1 MLPGKKYKPE
11 DLLLILR
18 RRFWMLLVPFAIVAA
33 GTAVVARKL
42 PDWYRSQALIL
53 VVPPQVPATYVTPNA
68 STRLEDRLQAINQK
82 ILSRTTL
89 ENMIQQFNLYP
100 DERRTGIME
109 DVVEK
114 MRSDIHV
121 DPIKGAEA
129 FTVAYEGSSARTVQ
143 KVADKIASLYID
155 ESLRDRQTLSESTN
169 QFIEAQLEDAR
180 RRLQQQEKLV
190 QDYRMKFSG
199 QLPSQAQ
206 SNLQSLQ
213 NTQMELRATLEAISH
228 DREQRLFV
236 DRQLADLQ
244 APPPTDAAPVSTG
257 SATADPSGPQAGGT
271 TAQRLDAMKAYRAA
285 LLLRYTS
292 AWPEVQRAERLIG
305 DLEKQLNTEALQRP
319 VSAEETVAA
328 VAASPVELARRRR
341 VKELKDQGDQ
351 IDRQIANAQAEA
363 KRLQGVAADYQQRVD
378 VVPERESEMAE
389 LTRDYGTLTSV
400 YTGLLAKKEE
410 SQIAANLERGEIGEQ
425 FKLLDPARTPE
436 KPISPDRPRINIV
449 GMIAGLAIGLALIG
463 LLEYRDTTFKTDDEI
478 TSLLAVPVLAVVP
491 LMQSDLDRRQA
502 LRRRLIVGCG
512 LGGTVLGCL
521 AILVYTFVR

>member
-11 DLLLILR
+11 DLLQILR
-18 RRFWMLLVPFAIVAA
+18 RRFWLLLVPFAIVAA

-68 STRLEDRLQAINQK
+68 SARLEDRLQAINQK

-100 DERRTGIME
+100 EERRTGIME

-114 MRSDIHV
+114 MRSDIH
-121 DPIKGAEA
+121 PELIKGAEA
-129 FTVAYEGSSARTVQ
+129 FTIAYEGSNARTVQ

-155 ESLRDRQTLSESTN
+155 ESLRDRQTLSEGTN
-169 QFIEAQLEDAR
+169 QFLEAQLEDAR
-180 RRLQQQEKLV
+180 RQLQEQEKKV

-213 NTQMELRATLEAISH
+213 NTQMELRATLDAINH
-228 DREQRLFV
+228 AREQRLFV
-236 DRQLADLQ
+236 DRQLE
-244 APPPTDAAPVSTG
+244 DAQTVPATETAPVSTG
-257 SATADPSGPQAGGT
+257 SATADPASAAAGGT
-271 TAQRLDAMKAYRAA
+271 TAQRLEAMKAYRAA
-285 LLLRYTS
+285 LLLHYTEV
-292 AWPEVQRAERLIG
+292 WPEVQRAERLIG

-319 VSAEETVAA
+319 VSTEETVA
-328 VAASPVELARRRR
+328 VTVSPAELARRRR
-341 VKELKDQGDQ
+341 VKELKDQEDQ
-351 IDRQIANAQAEA
+351 LDRQIASAQAEA
-363 KRLQGVAADYQQRVD
+363 KRLQGVATAYQQRVD

-425 FKLLDPARTPE
+425 FKLLDPARLPE
-436 KPISPDRPRINIV
+436 KPISPDRPRINIM
-449 GMIAGLAIGLALIG
+449 GMVAGLAIGLALIG
-463 LLEYRDTTFKTDDEI
+463 LTEYRDTTFKTDDEI
-478 TSLLAVPVLAVVP
+478 TSLLAAPVLAVVP
-491 LMQSDLDRRQA
+491 LMQSDLDRRRA

-521 AILVYTFVR
+521 AIVVYTFVR